1 MRIFIIRCFILLG
14 LLVPT
19 FAAAVTPMVA
29 AGQYHSAALKVD
41 GTVLAWG
48 GNGYGQLGDG
58 TTTSYSIPVAVSGL
72 SDIVAVAAGAYHTVA
87 LKFDGTVMA
96 WGYNGLG
103 QLGDGTKT
111 NRSIPVV
118 VPGLTGVVA
127 VAAGENHTVVLK
139 ADGTVLAWGNNG
151 HGQLGDGTT
160 TGRLSPVV
168 VPSLTGVVAV
178 AAGNVHT
185 LALKADG
192 SVLAWGYNW
201 YGALGDGTQTNR
213 LSPVAVVG
221 LSGVSAVAAGG
232 FHSLAIKSDGT
243 VVAWGSNVTGELGDG
258 TTVGRWTPVVV
269 TGLTGVAGVA
279 AGGNHSVALKS
290 DGTVL
295 AWGDNNYGQL
305 GDGTLT
311 RRLSPVVVPG
321 LNSAAGVAT
330 GGFHTVVVKSDGTVR
345 AWGYNSNGQ
354 LGDGTTVNQMSPV
367 GVLGLGG
374 SAHPVLSYLTG
385 TGYGTAGVSPATGFL
400 STPINYKVVYSH
412 AANIG
417 PSATSVCIN
426 ALPCSAMSVD
436 SSAIVALRDGNYT
449 NGEQYVYTTSLAVGT
464 HSYYFTASE
473 GIASVTLPATG
484 SLSGPKISD
493 LNITTSSLPDGAVG
507 ILYNQ
512 TLAATGGTPPYS
524 WSSTTLPPGLYLGT
538 STGVIS
544 GTPTTV
550 GTYGFS
556 VAVTDAAGTSLSTA
570 LSIIVAINPT
580 ATIPGVPT
588 ISMVTAGDSRATVN
602 FWPPASNGGDAI
614 SSYTVSCSPTCTEVS
629 GTASPITVTGLTN
642 GTPYTFTVTA
652 TNGVGTG
659 LASTPSNIV
668 IPLPPV
674 APPFIISPS
683 TVSSC
688 VLCWPFSYQIT
699 ATNNPTSF
707 SATGLPPGLS
717 VNSTTG
723 LISGMPSSAGIYA
736 ATVRAT
742 NSLGTGSLVV
752 TFTIMGEVP
761 PFILSPSSANG
772 VVGNLFNYQIVSNYC
787 GASEPPCTYSA
798 PGLPPGLAVNTST
811 GLITGTPTTVGT
823 NYVYVYAQS
832 PIGGTATLGVTFTI
846 SPPPLAITT
855 SSLPQGTAGSAYSAT
870 LAASGGTTP
879 YTWNVSGLPA
889 GLILNTSSGT
899 VSGTPISSGSYTL
912 SVSVTDA
919 ATTLVSKTVYLNIIA
934 APQPIIPTAQQ
945 TSISMVQASDGTT
958 RASVSVGPFS
968 DTSYR
973 AESWG
978 TVTRSGNTFYVDASF
993 AKSGGIALQV
1003 ITTLSNSYNLGNLAA
1018 GSYSF
1023 VFSSRGY
1030 PVQSA
1035 TFTINPAPAI
1045 AIPAPCQ
1052 AGTVGV
1058 PFNCTLSV
1066 TNGTPP
1072 YTWSVGGLPQGLAL
1086 NAATGVIS
1094 GTPTTAYTVSGTVTA
1109 TNATGT
1115 VSAILTITIQAGA
1128 GAAPPAPTGLIVY
1141 SISTTRNY
1149 LTWRAPAAAN
1159 ITRYKVYRT
1168 TPTVC
1173 PPGMVC
1179 ATVMPTPVLIA
1190 TISGSPPATS
1200 YVDTIQ
1206 YNFPPPYIGIQPSSY
1221 NVQACN
1227 VYDCSAFSA
1236 TAYPGSGF
1244 SFPDLIM
1251 STVSKTAT
1259 TVGAGHSFTLSNAV
1273 RNLGAGAAASST
1285 VKFYLSLDTT
1295 ISTTDIPLTGARV
1308 ISALTS
1314 VTTSPLAITT
1324 ATVPYGV
1331 APRVYYVGACADV
1344 PRAVI
1349 ESNEANNCTL
1359 AGGTINVI
1367 RNVNLR
1373 MTEVNITSIAGKT
1386 LTIFNTEKNVGTTH
1400 MTAASNTVKFYLS
1413 TDATISTAD
1422 IVIGSRIVPRLL
1434 AGQSNAATT
1443 TVTIP
1448 GTVATGTYHV
1458 GVCADVPSVQIETLE
1473 TDNCKAALGTIS
1485 VVGGV

>member
-29 AGQYHSAALKVD
+29 AGQYHSAALKAD

-58 TTTSYSIPVAVSGL
+58 TTTSYSIPVVVSGL

-243 VVAWGSNVTGELGDG
+243 VVAWGNNVTGALGDG
-258 TTVGRWTPVVV
+258 TTTGRWNPVAVW
-269 TGLTGVAGVA
+269 GLTGVVAVA
-279 AGGNHSVALKS
+279 AGANHSVALKS
-290 DGTVL
+290 DGTL
-295 AWGDNNYGQL
+295 MAWGDNNYGQL

-311 RRLSPVVVPG
+311 RRLSPVEVPG
-321 LNSAAGVAT
+321 LNSAAELAA

-374 SAHPVLSYLTG
+374 SAYPVLSYSTG
-385 TGYGTAGVSPATGFL
+385 TGYGTVGVSPATGFL

-417 PSATSVCIN
+417 PSAISVCID
-426 ALPCSAMSVD
+426 ALSCSAMSVD
-436 SSAIVALRDGNYT
+436 SSALVALRDGNYT

-588 ISMVTAGDSRATVN
+588 ISMVTAGDARATVN

-707 SATGLPPGLS
+707 SAIGLPPGLS
-717 VNSTTG
+717 VISTTG
-723 LISGMPSSAGIYA
+723 LISGLPSSA
-736 ATVRAT
+736 
-742 NSLGTGSLVV
+742 
-752 TFTIMGEVP
+752 
-761 PFILSPSSANG
+761 
-772 VVGNLFNYQIVSNYC
+772 
-787 GASEPPCTYSA
+787 
-798 PGLPPGLAVNTST
+798 
-811 GLITGTPTTVGT
+811 
-823 NYVYVYAQS
+823 
-832 PIGGTATLGVTFTI
+832 
-846 SPPPLAITT
+846 
-855 SSLPQGTAGSAYSAT
+855 
-870 LAASGGTTP
+870 
-879 YTWNVSGLPA
+879 
-889 GLILNTSSGT
+889 
-899 VSGTPISSGSYTL
+899 
-912 SVSVTDA
+912 
-919 ATTLVSKTVYLNIIA
+919 
-934 APQPIIPTAQQ
+934 
-945 TSISMVQASDGTT
+945 
-958 RASVSVGPFS
+958 
-968 DTSYR
+968 
-973 AESWG
+973 
-978 TVTRSGNTFYVDASF
+978 
-993 AKSGGIALQV
+993 
-1003 ITTLSNSYNLGNLAA
+1003 
-1018 GSYSF
+1018 
-1023 VFSSRGY
+1023 
-1030 PVQSA
+1030 
-1035 TFTINPAPAI
+1035 
-1045 AIPAPCQ
+1045 
-1052 AGTVGV
+1052 
-1058 PFNCTLSV
+1058 
-1066 TNGTPP
+1066 
-1072 YTWSVGGLPQGLAL
+1072 
-1086 NAATGVIS
+1086 
-1094 GTPTTAYTVSGTVTA
+1094 
-1109 TNATGT
+1109 
-1115 VSAILTITIQAGA
+1115 
-1128 GAAPPAPTGLIVY
+1128 
-1141 SISTTRNY
+1141 
-1149 LTWRAPAAAN
+1149 
-1159 ITRYKVYRT
+1159 
-1168 TPTVC
+1168 
-1173 PPGMVC
+1173 
-1179 ATVMPTPVLIA
+1179 
-1190 TISGSPPATS
+1190 
-1200 YVDTIQ
+1200 
-1206 YNFPPPYIGIQPSSY
+1206 
-1221 NVQACN
+1221 
-1227 VYDCSAFSA
+1227 
-1236 TAYPGSGF
+1236 
-1244 SFPDLIM
+1244 
-1251 STVSKTAT
+1251 
-1259 TVGAGHSFTLSNAV
+1259 
-1273 RNLGAGAAASST
+1273 
-1285 VKFYLSLDTT
+1285 
-1295 ISTTDIPLTGARV
+1295 
-1308 ISALTS
+1308 
-1314 VTTSPLAITT
+1314 
-1324 ATVPYGV
+1324 
-1331 APRVYYVGACADV
+1331 
-1344 PRAVI
+1344 
-1349 ESNEANNCTL
+1349 
-1359 AGGTINVI
+1359 
-1367 RNVNLR
+1367 
-1373 MTEVNITSIAGKT
+1373 
-1386 LTIFNTEKNVGTTH
+1386 
-1400 MTAASNTVKFYLS
+1400 
-1413 TDATISTAD
+1413 
-1422 IVIGSRIVPRLL
+1422 
-1434 AGQSNAATT
+1434 
-1443 TVTIP
+1443 
-1448 GTVATGTYHV
+1448 
-1458 GVCADVPSVQIETLE
+1458 
-1473 TDNCKAALGTIS
+1473 
-1485 VVGGV
+1485 